1 MSRRISLVM
10 TLAKTLYDLQQIDLN
25 IQKEQET
32 LDDINLQLGDSEALS
47 QIKSELLA
55 EQKHLAETEKQQR
68 DVEWE
73 IEDLRSSIKQLNDK
87 LYGGKSKNPKELVN
101 LEKELDIFKAKL
113 RQKEDDLLDLMAE
126 IEAVQDKIKINS
138 ERLSKLEGEWQREQK
153 DLTQRQAKVKSR
165 LSDLSRKRQA
175 LTSDITKQALE
186 LYEVIRLRKGQ
197 AVVKIEQGRCQGCR
211 LNLAVNELQRARAG
225 DLIQCSSC
233 GRILCLG

>member
-1 MSRRISLVM
+1 M
-10 TLAKTLYDLQQIDLN
+10 TLARTLYDLQQIDLN

-32 LDDINLQLGDSEALS
+32 LDDINRQLGESEALT
-47 QIKSELLA
+47 QVKAELLA

-73 IEDLRSSIKQLNDK
+73 IEDLRNSIKQVNDK
-87 LYGGKSKNPKELVN
+87 LYGGKSKNPKELVS

-126 IEAVQDKIKINS
+126 IESVQDRIKINS
-138 ERLSKLEGEWQREQK
+138 ERLGNLEGEWQREQK
-153 DLTQRQAKVKSR
+153 ELAQRQAKVKSR

-175 LTSDITKQALE
+175 LAADIAKQTLE
-186 LYEVIRLRKGQ
+186 LYEGIRLRKGQ

-211 LNLAVNELQRARAG
+211 LNLAVNELQRVRAG

>member
-1 MSRRISLVM
+1 M
-10 TLAKTLYDLQQIDLN
+10 TLARTLYDLQQIDLN

-32 LDDINLQLGDSEALS
+32 LDDINRQLGESEALT
-47 QIKSELLA
+47 QVKAELLA

-73 IEDLRSSIKQLNDK
+73 IEDLRNSIKQVNDK

-126 IEAVQDKIKINS
+126 IESVQDRIKINS
-138 ERLSKLEGEWQREQK
+138 ERLGNLEGEWQREQK
-153 DLTQRQAKVKSR
+153 ELAQRQAKVKRR

-175 LTSDITKQALE
+175 LAADIAKQTLE
-186 LYEVIRLRKGQ
+186 LYEGIRLRKGQ